1 MDDLVRIY
9 ASGDAF
15 AAELMKGRLE
25 AEGISVL
32 DKGAV
37 DATAYPTGASYLW
50 VSAEDEARAKAIVDA
65 VESGAFAVTDEDV
78 LEGAA
83 AGRSGVVRRLARRH
97 RPQRCSGLRPQRSRR
112 WSSIVNPAKSPNADG
127 RRVGERGPGGG
138 AGWTPEGS
146 LDPPLLRRAEDDDR
160 SADRERIQG
169 PAAAGGG
176 GAFAVDRSRTASID
190 SKVQPLPKMEG
201 RGAFQG

>member
-50 VSAEDEARAKAIVDA
+50 VRAEDETT
-65 VESGAFAVTDEDV
+65 G
-78 LEGAA
+78 EGDRRR
-83 AGRSGVVRRLARRH
+83 GGVGSVRRH
-97 RPQRCSGLRPQRSRR
+97 RRR
-112 WSSIVNPAKSPNADG
+112 RAG
-127 RRVGERGPGGG
+127 RRR
-138 AGWTPEGS
+138 AG
-146 LDPPLLRRAEDDDR
+146 RAGVV
-160 SADRERIQG
+160 SA
-169 PAAAGGG
+169 
-176 GAFAVDRSRTASID
+176 
-190 SKVQPLPKMEG
+190 
-201 RGAFQG
+201 